1 MNTEDSDILFVR
13 LLLFPY
19 YIVEKYAVSDAAL
32 VYALANA
39 PEEGFEDFLV

>member
-19 YIVEKYAVSDAAL
+19 YIVEKYAVSDAAK
-32 VYALANA
+32 
-39 PEEGFEDFLV
+39 EFHKTEDFTYN